1 AFQDRINGDS
11 EIFSIK
17 PDGSELLRL
26 TNDPAA
32 DTEPGWSPDS
42 YRIIFNSDRGEG
54 SRKGQLYTM
63 NADGS
68 EQHPIP
74 PRKGWEADTVWS
86 REGGSIIFA
95 CDREDSPGNLMD
107 ICEINLDGTGEKRI
121 LFHRDHDTEP
131 AVSPD
136 GKRVAFVGS
145 SDGNAELYLM
155 NRDGSG

>member
-1 AFQDRINGDS
+1 SPDGTKIAFFSDINGGHDDVYVMSAEMVRPKLLMSDPERDLRTPAYAPDGKKIVYSRELEDKSGELRILDLASGASSLVKKTELGWSIPRWSPDGDSIAFQDRINGDS

-63 NADGS
+63 
-68 EQHPIP
+68 
-74 PRKGWEADTVWS
+74 
-86 REGGSIIFA
+86 
-95 CDREDSPGNLMD
+95 
-107 ICEINLDGTGEKRI
+107 
-121 LFHRDHDTEP
+121 
-131 AVSPD
+131 
-136 GKRVAFVGS
+136 
-145 SDGNAELYLM
+145 
-155 NRDGSG
+155 